1 MDNLVLSDNSNVK
14 INYKNLINGF
24 DLLKNVRKDCI
35 KTIFFDPEYRGILD
49 KMKYGNEGISR
60 GKERCSLD
68 QMDFNT
74 IQAFFKEF
82 VRVLMPSGYLFLWI
96 DKFHLVDGVKSWFN
110 NVNELECVDLITW
123 NKEKIGMGYRT
134 RRKSEYLLI
143 LQKKPKKAKNTCVV
157 DELNSMSKTCAMSVQ
172 DNGFYKNNEI
182 KKSQLK
188 FLYERSEA
196 KKEEKT
202 VSEPIKKKKVE
213 KKKNVDDNVITI
225 DDLKVKF

>member
-35 KTIFFDPEYRGILD
+35 KIIFFDPEYRGILD

-143 LQKKPKKAKNTCVV
+143 LQKKPKKAKNTWTLHNIPDVWNEKI
-157 DELNSMSKTCAMSVQ
+157 DNKIHTHQKPLELQKQLILATTNENDYVMDVCSGSYSV
-172 DNGFYKNNEI
+172 F
-182 KKSQLK
+182 
-188 FLYERSEA
+188 EA
-196 KKEEKT
+196 CKLTKRNFIGGDIRYGDK
-202 VSEPIKKKKVE
+202 
-213 KKKNVDDNVITI
+213 
-225 DDLKVKF
+225 

>member
-82 VRVLMPSGYLFLWI
+82 VRVLMPSGYLFY
-96 DKFHLVDGVKSWFN
+96 G
-110 NVNELECVDLITW
+110 
-123 NKEKIGMGYRT
+123 
-134 RRKSEYLLI
+134 
-143 LQKKPKKAKNTCVV
+143 
-157 DELNSMSKTCAMSVQ
+157 
-172 DNGFYKNNEI
+172 
-182 KKSQLK
+182 
-188 FLYERSEA
+188 
-196 KKEEKT
+196 
-202 VSEPIKKKKVE
+202 
-213 KKKNVDDNVITI
+213 
-225 DDLKVKF
+225 